1 VARPDR
7 AFRTEAIILKRRDM
21 GEADRL
27 LTLLTPRHGKLDVI
41 AKGARKPTSQKTG
54 HVELFTRADML
65 IHTGREIG
73 VAVQAEMVE
82 PYLGLRENLKRS
94 AYANYAAELLDRFTA
109 HAEEDSTSLFSLLD
123 DTLKRLADDDDPR
136 LAVRYYEIRMLDL
149 LGFRPELLECVVGRD
164 PILPQDQFFSP
175 VHGGVVCPQH
185 AHLSSTAPV
194 SMTALKL
201 MRHMQRSSYRQV
213 KSLKV
218 SLPVHEEVERIMLGY
233 ITYILERKLQSVD
246 FLRLI
251 LL

>member
-1 VARPDR
+1 VPRPER
-7 AFRTEAIILKRRDM
+7 SFRTDAIILKRRDM

-27 LTLLTPRHGKLDVI
+27 LTILTPHYGKLEGI
-41 AKGARKPTSQKTG
+41 AKGARKATSTKTG
-54 HVELFTRADML
+54 HVELFSRADML
-65 IHTGREIG
+65 IHKGRDIDI
-73 VAVQAEMVE
+73 VVQAELAE
-82 PYLGLRENLKRS
+82 PYLGIREDLERS
-94 AYANYAAELLDRFTA
+94 AFASYVAELLDRFTA
-109 HAEEDSTSLFSLLD
+109 IAEEETAGLFGLLD
-123 DTLKRLADDDDPR
+123 DTLRRLAEDDDPR
-136 LAVRYYEIRMLDL
+136 LAVRYFEMRMLDL
-149 LGFRPELLECVVGRD
+149 VGYRPELLECVVGRD